1 MLERTAPDRRRRV
14 LSLVVTGLLAGFVVF
29 SLATADPPAQDR
41 ARQIGSLIRCPV
53 CSGDSIAD
61 SPAPLAVAMMD
72 VVRESIDEGLSDEQI
87 IDRLLASY
95 TDSQRL
101 DPEVSPATVAL
112 WLVPGT
118 ALLIGFVLIAG
129 EIRSE
134 RSEHAGEPPTR
145 APVSESS

>member
-1 MLERTAPDRRRRV
+1 M
-14 LSLVVTGLLAGFVVF
+14 LSLLVTGLLAGFVVF

-41 ARQIGSLIRCPV
+41 AREIGSLIRCPV

-61 SPAPLAVAMMD
+61 SPATLAVAMMD

-101 DPEVSPATVAL
+101 DPEASPATIAL

-134 RSEHAGEPPTR
+134 RSRGAGEPATQT
-145 APVSESS
+145 PVSESS

>member
-1 MLERTAPDRRRRV
+1 MPDRDSGRRF
-14 LSLVVTGLLAGFVVF
+14 LSVMITVILGSFVIF

-41 ARQIGSLIRCPV
+41 ARSIGSLIRCPV

-87 IDRLLASY
+87 IDRLLFSY

-101 DPEVSPATVAL
+101 DPELSATTLAL
-112 WLVPGT
+112 WLLPGM
-118 ALLIGFVLIAG
+118 ALLIGAVLIGG
-129 EIRSE
+129 EIRSRKGLRDE
-134 RSEHAGEPPTR
+134 EKPTEPRLRETL
-145 APVSESS
+145 